1 VNRPERGEAQLNGA
15 ELSRWTMSYFAAAL
29 LSLLAAEA
37 MMSAG
42 LGFPVEALRAPA
54 TLVAVHLVT
63 IGWLSL
69 TMCGALG
76 QFIPVLTGR
85 PLHSNRLPLPALAL
99 LVTGLVVLIL
109 GFLRLD
115 GRVPMELPFLSV
127 AALLLGAGFALVIWN
142 LACTLWSA
150 RPLALPAQFMATG
163 LAAVGVAATLGVIF
177 ALVLDQAMTGS
188 VFARIHSGALPIHI
202 IAGLGGWL
210 TITTVGVSYRLL
222 AMFMLAPDIDDARGR
237 VTLRCAAAALGVTIV
252 SGFAAVLAEMPLAAV
267 LAMALVLATLAL
279 ALYGRDILQLYR
291 SRRRRNLELN
301 SRMGGIAL
309 ANLALSA
316 VLCVV
321 LAALGRF
328 SEYVGAVVFLSAFGW
343 LSGFMLAQMYKII
356 AFLTWLEVYGPV
368 LGRAPTPRVQ
378 DLVAERPAMRWF
390 MLFFAGVWGAT
401 GALLAGSTPI
411 FRIGTLAMTAA
422 TCGIVSEMMKSRRL
436 SHVPTAL
443 RLPGNAVRPMLLIT
457 ATGQP

>member
-1 VNRPERGEAQLNGA
+1 MIGA
-15 ELSRWTMSYFAAAL
+15 VLSRWTMLYFATAL

-42 LGFPVEALRAPA
+42 LGFPAEALRAPA
-54 TLVAVHLVT
+54 TLVVVHLVT

-76 QFIPVLTGR
+76 QFIPVLTER
-85 PLHSNRLPLPALAL
+85 PLHSNRLPLPALAV
-99 LVTGLVVLIL
+99 LVTGMAALIL

-115 GRVPMELPFLSV
+115 GRVSTELPFLSV
-127 AALLLGAGFALVIWN
+127 AALLLGAGFSLVIYN
-142 LACTLWSA
+142 LARTLWSA
-150 RPLALPAQFMATG
+150 RPLALPARFMATG
-163 LAAVGVAATLGVIF
+163 LAAVGVAATLGMIF

-188 VFARIHSGALPIHI
+188 VFVRIHSGALPIHI

-237 VTLRCAAAALGVTIV
+237 LTLWSASAALGIAVAG
-252 SGFAAVLAEMPLAAV
+252 GFAAVLVEISLAVV
-267 LAMALVLATLAL
+267 LATALVLATLAL
-279 ALYGRDILQLYR
+279 ALYGREVLQLYR
-291 SRRRRNLELN
+291 TRRRRSLELN
-301 SRMGGIAL
+301 SRMGAIAL

-316 VLCVV
+316 LLCVV
-321 LAALGRF
+321 LTALGRF
-328 SEYVGAVVFLSAFGW
+328 AEYVGAVVFLSAFGW
-343 LSGFMLAQMYKII
+343 LSGFMLAQMYKIV

-368 LGRAPTPRVQ
+368 LGKAPTPRVQ

-390 MLFFAGVWGAT
+390 TLFFAGVWGAT
-401 GALLAGSTPI
+401 GALLAGSPPI
-411 FRIGTLAMTAA
+411 FRIAALAMTAA
-422 TCGIVSEMMKSRRL
+422 TCGIVLEMMKSRRL

-443 RLPGNAVRPMLLIT
+443 RFPGNALRPMLLIA
-457 ATGQP
+457 ATEQA